1 MSFHSCLWTCSN
13 ERRKCDFGAEAEA
26 ALMQIERRN
35 VSTQTRTFQEMDS
48 TSARAWTPEFRIY
61 GFKAREKKIGK
72 RAAWVI
78 NTFKNAGCK
87 YLRLLNC
94 PIATNKRHYNLNFW
108 WWVTGWGGGRH
119 CNDIKHMW
127 QPCELHCCIR
137 ESKNSWHSRLDSW
150 MRPTRLPTFP
160 LHSSGTKR
168 SCLRLNSNTPYLRGQ
183 VWG

>member
-1 MSFHSCLWTCSN
+1 MTWWLLSIPSILAQKD
-13 ERRKCDFGAEAEA
+13 KCHFTVASGLA
-26 ALMQIERRN
+26 
-35 VSTQTRTFQEMDS
+35 QTRGENAISGQKQKQRLCKLKEEMCQPRPGRFRKWIAHRLEHEPLS
-48 TSARAWTPEFRIY
+48 LEFMGSR
-61 GFKAREKKIGK
+61 RERKIGK

-137 ESKNSWHSRLDSW
+137 ESKNS
-150 MRPTRLPTFP
+150 
-160 LHSSGTKR
+160 
-168 SCLRLNSNTPYLRGQ
+168 
-183 VWG
+183 